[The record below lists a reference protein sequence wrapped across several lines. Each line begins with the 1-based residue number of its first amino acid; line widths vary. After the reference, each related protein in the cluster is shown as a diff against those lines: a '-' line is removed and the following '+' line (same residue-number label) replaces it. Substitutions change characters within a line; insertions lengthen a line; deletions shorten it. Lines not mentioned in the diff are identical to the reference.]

1 MLKGF
6 KEFISKG
13 NVVDLAVGVVIGA
26 AFGAV
31 VKSFTDDVLM
41 AVIGAIFGKPNFDSL
56 TFSIGDGI
64 VYYGKFLTALVTFL
78 LTAAAVYFAVVAP
91 INAMRA
97 RKPAEEA
104 GPSNDERMIELLERI
119 AAK

>member
-6 KEFISKG
+6 REFISKG
-13 NVVDLAVGVVIGA
+13 NVVDLAVGVIIGA

-56 TFSIGDGI
+56 TFTIGDGV
-64 VYYGKFLTALVTFL
+64 VYYGKFLTALVTFV
-78 LTAAAVYFAVVAP
+78 LTAAAVYFVVVVP
-91 INAMRA
+91 INKM
-97 RKPAEEA
+97 RKPEADA
-104 GPSNDERMIELLERI
+104 GPSAEDRMVELLERI
-119 AAK
+119 ASK

>member
-13 NVVDLAVGVVIGA
+13 NVVDLAVGVIIGA

-56 TFSIGDGI
+56 TFTIGDGV
-64 VYYGKFLTALVTFL
+64 VYYGKFLTALVTFV
-78 LTAAAVYFAVVAP
+78 LTAAAVYFVVVVP
-91 INAMRA
+91 INKM
-97 RKPAEEA
+97 RKPEGDA
-104 GPSNDERMIELLERI
+104 GPSTEERMVELLERI